1 MVDNVINVQDIN
13 IISYW
18 AFDGLFFIRLGTI
31 MKLKHKLIGASVL
44 AVIITTSLLTWL
56 ASNLL
61 FEQTRHGVYSRAEG
75 VSSSASAGI
84 SNWITLKTD
93 IAHAVTDY
101 TQKEDIVSFLQIS
114 RKAGKF
120 DDIYFGTPQG
130 EMYRSQPERN
140 KVGYDPRQRPWY
152 QEALRKNKQIITTSY
167 IGASTKAFLVT
178 IAEPVY
184 LNGQLLGVVGADVMI
199 DQLINSVINLDAGQ
213 DAITMLIDNDGTFL
227 AHPNKALIKKEV
239 SHYFINM
246 NAQTIEDSINNNRIE
261 ITQIDGIDKLVYFAK
276 VPNTSWL
283 FAIEM
288 TKETEEAAHATLL
301 REIILLSI
309 ILTIV
314 VATGVTILV
323 NVLFRDLL
331 RVSEALAEISS
342 GEGDLTQR
350 LEPHSNDEVGQL
362 AINFNT
368 FVGNMHSMVCR
379 LRDISITLASQANA
393 TAESAEERNIRI
405 QHQMD
410 EINMVATAINEMA
423 AATQEI
429 AGNAE
434 NTAHTAEETVM
445 ASNHGAT
452 QVSQSQHSIDNL
464 AKEVETATSV
474 IEDLHHN
481 AQNINTILS
490 TIQNIAEQ
498 TNLLA
503 LNAAIEAARAGEQGR
518 GFAVVA
524 DEVRILSQR
533 THASTQEIQQMIELL
548 QGTTQKAV
556 SIMEDSQHLANT
568 SVADA
573 QSASA
578 SLLQI
583 TNSVTQISDM
593 AAQIAAAAEEQ
604 SSVTEEITR
613 NTEAVRNVSS
623 ELTEETKQS
632 VIQASELSELSNEL
646 KQEID
651 RFKL

>member
-1 MVDNVINVQDIN
+1 
-13 IISYW
+13 
-18 AFDGLFFIRLGTI
+18 
-31 MKLKHKLIGASVL
+31 MKLKHKLISASLL
-44 AVIITTSLLTWL
+44 AVVITASSLTWL
-56 ASNLL
+56 ASNQL
-61 FEQTRHGVYSRAEG
+61 FEQTRNGVYSRAES
-75 VSSSASAGI
+75 VTSAATTGI
-84 SNWITLKTD
+84 SNWISIKAE
-93 IAHAVTDY
+93 IAHATNDY
-101 TQKEDIVSFLQIS
+101 TQNEDIVSFLKLS
-114 RKAGKF
+114 RKAGRF
-120 DDIYFGTPQG
+120 DDIFFGTAQG
-130 EMYRSQPERN
+130 EMLRALPERT
-140 KVGYDPRQRPWY
+140 KAGYDPRQRPWY
-152 QEALRKNKQIITTSY
+152 QEAQRENKQMITSAYQDAITQSL
-167 IGASTKAFLVT
+167 LVT
-178 IAEPVY
+178 IAEPIY
-184 LNGQLLGVVGADVMI
+184 KNGTFLGVVGADVLI
-199 DQLINSVINLDAGQ
+199 DQLIDDVISLDAGK
-213 DAITMLIDNDGTFL
+213 DTITMLIDSDGTFL
-227 AHPNKALIKKEV
+227 AHPNKSLIKKDV
-239 SHYFINM
+239 NRYFSEMTPQSIQESISTKRIDIANINGK
-246 NAQTIEDSINNNRIE
+246 T
-261 ITQIDGIDKLVYFAK
+261 KLVYFAK
-276 VPNTSWL
+276 VPNTHWT
-283 FAIEM
+283 FAVEM
-288 TKETEEAAHATLL
+288 TQETEEAAHSALL

-309 ILTIV
+309 VLTVIV
-314 VATGVTILV
+314 AIGVTTLV
-323 NVLFRDLL
+323 NILFKDLL
-331 RVSEALAEISS
+331 RVSNALAEISS

-368 FVGNMHSMVCR
+368 FVSNMHSMVCR
-379 LRDISITLASQANA
+379 LRDISTTLARQANS
-393 TAESAEERNIRI
+393 TAESAEERNVRI

-429 AGNAE
+429 AGNAD
-434 NTAHTAEETVM
+434 NTAQTAEETVT
-445 ASNHGAT
+445 ASSHGAE

-464 AKEVETATSV
+464 AKEVETATAV
-474 IEDLHHN
+474 IEELHHN

-533 THASTQEIQQMIELL
+533 THASTQEIQQMIEAL

-556 SIMEDSQHLANT
+556 GIMQDSQTLANT
-568 SVADA
+568 SVEDA

-613 NTEAVRNVSS
+613 NTEAVRDVSN

-632 VIQASELSELSNEL
+632 VIQASELSELSSEL

>member
-1 MVDNVINVQDIN
+1 
-13 IISYW
+13 
-18 AFDGLFFIRLGTI
+18 
-31 MKLKHKLIGASVL
+31 MKLKHKLIGASLL
-44 AVIITTSLLTWL
+44 AVIITASALTWL
-56 ASNLL
+56 ASNQL
-61 FEQTRHGVYSRAEG
+61 FEQTRNGVYSRAES
-75 VSSSASAGI
+75 VTSAATTGI
-84 SNWITLKTD
+84 SNWITLKAE
-93 IAHAVTDY
+93 IAHAFNDY
-101 TQKEDIVSFLQIS
+101 SQEEDVVSFLQIS
-114 RKAGKF
+114 RKAGGF
-120 DDIYFGTPQG
+120 DDIFFGTPQG
-130 EMYRSQPERN
+130 EMFRSHPERN
-140 KVGYDPRQRPWY
+140 RADYDPRQRPWY
-152 QEALRKNKQIITTSY
+152 QEAQRENKQIITSSY
-167 IGASTKAFLVT
+167 QDAITQSLLVT
-178 IAEPVY
+178 IAESVY
-184 LNGQLLGVVGADVMI
+184 KNGQLLGVVGADVLI
-199 DQLINSVINLDAGQ
+199 DQLINDVISLDAGK
-213 DAITMLIDNDGTFL
+213 DTITMLIDSDGTFL

-239 SHYFINM
+239 NRYFSDM
-246 NAQTIEDSINNNRIE
+246 SAQSIQDSISANRIE
-261 ITQIDGIDKLVYFAK
+261 VANINGSEKLVYFSK
-276 VPNTSWL
+276 VPNTNWT
-283 FAIEM
+283 FAVEM
-288 TKETEEAAHATLL
+288 TKETEEAAHSALL

-309 ILTIV
+309 VLTVIV
-314 VATGVTILV
+314 AVGVTTLV
-323 NVLFRDLL
+323 NLLFRDLI
-331 RVSEALAEISS
+331 RVSDALAEISS

-350 LEPHSNDEVGQL
+350 LEPHSDDEVGQL

-379 LRDISITLASQANA
+379 LRDISVTLANQANS
-393 TAESAEERNIRI
+393 TAEGAEERNVRI

-429 AGNAE
+429 AGNAD
-434 NTAHTAEETVM
+434 NTAQTAEETVT
-445 ASNHGAT
+445 ASNHGAE

-464 AKEVETATSV
+464 AKEVETATGV
-474 IEDLHHN
+474 IEELHHN

-533 THASTQEIQQMIELL
+533 THASTQEIQQMIETL

-556 SIMEDSQHLANT
+556 GIMEDSQNLANT
-568 SVADA
+568 SVEDA

-613 NTEAVRNVSS
+613 NTEAVRDVSN